1 MDKSNVVNIKLLK
14 QAAFEAKDLNASETP
29 ISYGEEDFVGL
40 FAWEISS
47 PNAFDWAKRT
57 LTDMDRDFIFGVG
70 LKDTARGLIDAA
82 AVDLIEVME
91 AESFAELA
99 DLRDARQYELH
110 GLSKFGD
117 DDFVFNPAQHQMA
130 AIVLYRKQL
139 NQ

>member
-1 MDKSNVVNIKLLK
+1 MNLLK
-14 QAAFEAKDLNASETP
+14 QAKMQARGQGVPEAP
-29 ISYGEEDFVGL
+29 ICKIEDDEVHVGL
-40 FAWEISS
+40 IAWEISS
-47 PNAFDWAKRT
+47 TKAFDWAKRT

-70 LKDTARGLIDAA
+70 LKDTGRGLIDAA

-117 DDFVFNPAQHQMA
+117 DDFVFNSAHHQMA
-130 AIVLYRKQL
+130 AIVLYRKQV
-139 NQ
+139 

>member
-29 ISYGEEDFVGL
+29 ISHGEEDFVGL

-47 PNAFDWAKRT
+47 PNAFYWAKRT

-82 AVDLIEVME
+82 ASELIEVME
-91 AESFAELA
+91 ADSFDELA

-117 DDFVFNPAQHQMA
+117 DDFVFNPACHQMA

>member
-1 MDKSNVVNIKLLK
+1 MKLLK
-14 QAAFEAKDLNASETP
+14 QAKMEAKRVGVPEVP
-29 ISYGEEDFVGL
+29 ICHVEDDEVNVGL
-40 FAWEISS
+40 AAWEIT
-47 PNAFDWAKRT
+47 NANSFDWAKRT

-70 LKDTARGLIDAA
+70 LKDTGRGLIDAA

-91 AESFAELA
+91 ADSFAELA

-117 DDFVFNPAQHQMA
+117 DDFVFNPAHHQMA

-139 NQ
+139 

>member
-110 GLSKFGD
+110 GLTKFGD
-117 DDFVFNPAQHQMA
+117 DDFVFNPAHHQMA

-139 NQ
+139 NR

>member
-29 ISYGEEDFVGL
+29 ISHGEEDVVGL

-82 AVDLIEVME
+82 ASELIEVME
-91 AESFAELA
+91 ADSFDELA